1 MRMAGKDAARFGV
14 TTNPFIFIP
23 KSLTGAD
30 SSQTRHFGE
39 KGNLF
44 LYFQCCLPSITGD
57 IKWQMTRFKLQTSV
71 SERIA
76 KTNLNKV

>member
-1 MRMAGKDAARFGV
+1 MAGKDAARFGV

-44 LYFQCCLPSITGD
+44 LHFQCCLPSITGQNKMASD
-57 IKWQMTRFKLQTSV
+57 QIQ
-71 SERIA
+71 IA
-76 KTNLNKV
+76 NICLWKDCQN